1 MHSNEKERVE
11 FSETVINEE
20 KFGFVFGFDSFFFFF
35 ISIAIRTLVL
45 KIIMC
50 SVKQEET
57 NGTFVT

>member
-1 MHSNEKERVE
+1 MRRNLVLCL
-11 FSETVINEE
+11 VLIL
-20 KFGFVFGFDSFFFFF
+20 FFIII